1 MIAPLIAMQTNA
13 IQTMNMAQAGMVS
26 NAVAIS
32 FGTSQPLKPAFAQSA
47 DVFELQNK
55 ANETK
60 MSVAQR
66 LLQAIEEALGKN
78 IAKSTPKYGGLDYKA

>member
-1 MIAPLIAMQTNA
+1 MIAPLTSMQYNA
-13 IQTMNMAQAGMVS
+13 IQTINMAQAGMVN
-26 NAVAIS
+26 NAAAIN
-32 FGTSQPLKPAFAQSA
+32 FGMSQPLKPAFAQSA

-78 IAKSTPKYGGLDYKA
+78 IARSTPKYGGLDYKA